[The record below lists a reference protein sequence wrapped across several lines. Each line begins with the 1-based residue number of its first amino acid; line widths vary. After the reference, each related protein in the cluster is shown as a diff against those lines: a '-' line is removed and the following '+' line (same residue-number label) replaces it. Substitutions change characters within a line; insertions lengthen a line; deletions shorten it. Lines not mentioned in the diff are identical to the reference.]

1 MRNAV
6 LKTVAYFATFVIIFI
21 LQKPVFLAVYASEIG
36 ESWLGNLWPVVAHG
50 LAMDCS
56 MAGYLTAVPALLVIV
71 SLWTR
76 SKGVAIVGNI
86 YSAIVAAVI
95 SIVFCLD
102 IVLYGYWGF
111 RLDMTPVFYFTTSP
125 AAAMAS
131 AWVWMIVAG
140 IAGCAALAVAL
151 YLVLTRLPG
160 RIAVAP
166 SHSVPATVATVLLTA
181 ALFIPIRGGVTVST
195 MNLSRAYFSQ
205 NQRLNHAAINPMF
218 SLMYSATHQSDFAS
232 QYRFMEP
239 GEAAEVFATLTDRP
253 TERPDTALSL
263 SKTER
268 PDIVIV
274 ILESFS
280 SHLMPSL
287 GGDSVAMGLDSIARK
302 GMLFSRFYANS
313 FRTDRALTSI
323 LSAYPGQPSTS
334 VMKYV
339 EKMEKLPS
347 LPRSLK
353 EQGWEPSYFY
363 GGDANFTNMLAYLVR
378 SGFENIVSDKDF
390 PLSERTSKWGAH
402 DHLLFERAAA
412 DILAPRPA
420 GSRPRLDV
428 IQTSSSHE
436 PFEVPYDNPRFSSI
450 DPRVNAFAYTDSC
463 LTAFVNRLAASPS
476 WDNTLMLI
484 VPDHYGAWPRN
495 LDNPLDRHAVPLVVT
510 GGALAL
516 PQTVIDTP
524 GCQTDIAATLLGSLG
539 IPHDDFLFSKD
550 MLNPAS
556 PHFGVFTERD
566 LIGLVSATDTAVVN
580 LDTGDTLPPHT
591 SPKAAAEAKAFLQTL
606 YDNLSNL

>member
-36 ESWLGNLWPVVAHG
+36 GSWLGNLWPVVAHG

-56 MAGYLTAVPALLVIV
+56 MAGYLTAVPALLVIA

-76 SKGVAIVGNI
+76 SRAVRIVGNI

-131 AWVWMIVAG
+131 AGAWMIVAG

-166 SHSVPATVATVLLTA
+166 SRSVPATVGAVLLTA

-232 QYRFMEP
+232 QYRLMEP
-239 GEAAEVFATLTDRP
+239 GEAAEIFATLTDRP
-253 TERPDTALSL
+253 SERPDTALCL
-263 SKTER
+263 SKTPR

-339 EKMEKLPS
+339 EKMENLPS

-378 SGFENIVSDKDF
+378 SGFEDIVSDKDF
-390 PLSERTSKWGAH
+390 PLADRTSKWGAH
-402 DHLLFERAAA
+402 DHLLFERAAT
-412 DILAPRPA
+412 DILASRPT

-436 PFEVPYDNPRFSSI
+436 PFEVPYDNPHFSAI

-463 LTAFVNRLAASPS
+463 LTAFVDRLAASPS

-550 MLNPAS
+550 ILNPAS

>member
-6 LKTVAYFATFVIIFI
+6 LKIVAYFATFVIIFV
-21 LQKPVFLAVYASEIG
+21 LQKPVFLTVYASEIG
-36 ESWLGNLWPVVAHG
+36 ASPLGSLWPVVAHG

-56 MAGYLTAVPALLVIV
+56 MAGYLTVVPGLLAIAALWIRPREV
-71 SLWTR
+71 R
-76 SKGVAIVGNI
+76 IVGNV
-86 YSAIVAAVI
+86 YSAIAATAI

-111 RLDMTPVFYFTTSP
+111 RLDMTPLFYFTTSP
-125 AAAMAS
+125 TAAMAS
-131 AWVWMIVAG
+131 AGAWMTVAG
-140 IAGCAALAVAL
+140 IAGCAALAAVL

-166 SHSVPATVATVLLTA
+166 TRSVPATVAATLLTA

-239 GEAAEVFATLTDRP
+239 SEAAEIFATLTDRP
-253 TERPDTALSL
+253 CERPDTALSMT
-263 SKTER
+263 KTTR

-287 GGDSVAMGLDSIARK
+287 GGDSVAMGLDSIARN
-302 GMLFSRFYANS
+302 GLLFSRFYANS

-334 VMKYV
+334 VMKHV
-339 EKMEKLPS
+339 EKMESLPS
-347 LPRSLK
+347 LPRTLK
-353 EQGWEPSYFY
+353 ENGWEPSYFY

-378 SGFENIVSDKDF
+378 SGFEKITSDKDF
-390 PLSERTSKWGAH
+390 PLAERTSKWGAH
-402 DHLLFERAAA
+402 DHLLFDKAAA
-412 DILAPRPA
+412 DILAPRP
-420 GSRPRLDV
+420 GDSRPRLDV

-436 PFEVPYDNPRFSSI
+436 PFEVPYDNPRFSAI

-463 LTAFVNRLAASPS
+463 LTAFVNRIAASPS
-476 WDNTLMLI
+476 WGNTLVI
-484 VPDHYGAWPRN
+484 ITPDHYGAWPRN

-516 PQTVIDTP
+516 PGRIIDTP

-550 MLNPAS
+550 LLNPAS
-556 PHFGVFTERD
+556 PHYGVFTERD
-566 LIGLVSATDTAVVN
+566 LIGLISDTDTAVVN
-580 LDTGDTLPPHT
+580 LDTGDTMPPHS